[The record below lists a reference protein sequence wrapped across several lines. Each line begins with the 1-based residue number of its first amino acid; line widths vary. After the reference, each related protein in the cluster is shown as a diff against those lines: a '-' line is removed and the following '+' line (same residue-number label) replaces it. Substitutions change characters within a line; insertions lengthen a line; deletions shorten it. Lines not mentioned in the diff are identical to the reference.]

1 MSDVPEHVKW
11 LTDTKERLTTA
22 DGKTVEVWEFCHQ
35 PDEKVLSAWARRF
48 RNHYCS
54 DDDIDIERHPR
65 SRSDYLREVIFPDE
79 KEGFGPST
87 RAGDFGE
94 ILVSDFFEYLLGY
107 WIPRVRYKDRLK
119 RNMSTQGSDMMG
131 FLFAD
136 KTESPKDTLIVTEVK
151 AQFTGTPFAPK
162 LQEAVDH
169 SKKDQVRKG
178 DSLNW
183 IKRRTLRD
191 ACPEERDVL
200 RLRFERFQSPVD
212 KPYKELS
219 GAVAVI
225 SNNIYDPAI
234 ATTANASTHP
244 NKDNLILIIIRGE
257 SMMDLVGK
265 LYRRAADEA

>member
-1 MSDVPEHVKW
+1 MCDVPEHVKW
-11 LTDTKERLTTA
+11 LTDTKERITTA

-35 PDEKVLSAWARRF
+35 PDEKVLSAWAKYYRH
-48 RNHYCS
+48 HYCS
-54 DDDIDIERHPR
+54 DEDLEDNCRPKSHT
-65 SRSDYLREVIFPDE
+65 DYLRDDIFPDE

-131 FLFAD
+131 FLFAE
-136 KTESPKDTLIVTEVK
+136 KTESPNDTLIVTEVK
-151 AQFTGTPFAPK
+151 AQLTGKTFDPK

-169 SKKDQVRKG
+169 SIKDQIRKG
-178 DSLNW
+178 ESFNW
-183 IKRRTLRD
+183 IKRRTLKE
-191 ACPEERDVL
+191 AYPEEKDTF

-212 KPYKELS
+212 RPYKELS

-234 ATTANASTHP
+234 VTTTTTVNHP
-244 NKDNLILIIIRGE
+244 NKDNLILITIKGE
-257 SMMDLVGK
+257 SLMNLVSE

>member
-22 DGKTVEVWEFCHQ
+22 DGKTVEVWEFRHDT
-35 PDEKVLSAWARRF
+35 DEKVLSAWAKHF

-54 DDDIDIERHPR
+54 DDVIDNECHPL
-65 SRSDYLREVIFPDE
+65 SHSDYLREKIFPDE
-79 KEGFGPST
+79 KQFPGPIT

-94 ILVSDFFEYLLGY
+94 ILVADFFEFVMGY
-107 WIPRVRYKDRLK
+107 WVPRIRYNDKPK
-119 RNMSTQGSDMMG
+119 RNQSTQGSDMMG
-131 FLFAD
+131 FLFAE
-136 KTESPKDTLIVTEVK
+136 KAESSKDAIVVVEVK
-151 AQFTGTPFAPK
+151 AQLTGATFAPK

-169 SKKDQVRKG
+169 SIKDEIRKG
-178 DSLNW
+178 DSFNW
-183 IKRRTLRD
+183 IKRRTIKET
-191 ACPEERDVL
+191 CPEEKDAI

-212 KPYKELS
+212 RPYKELS

-234 ATTANASTHP
+234 ATTANTTPHP

-257 SMMDLVGK
+257 TMMNLVGE